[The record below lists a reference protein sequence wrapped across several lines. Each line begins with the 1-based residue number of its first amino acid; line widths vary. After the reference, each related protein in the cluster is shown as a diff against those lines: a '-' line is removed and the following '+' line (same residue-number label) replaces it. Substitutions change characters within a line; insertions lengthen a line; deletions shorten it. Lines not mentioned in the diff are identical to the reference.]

1 GKFLNT
7 SQTVT
12 YVYERT
18 SNLSISSSNKGT
30 ENVKKLAKLPHTGDS
45 TTTNLWVIIG
55 LFMLSGAFVIMK
67 KR

>member
-1 GKFLNT
+1 
-7 SQTVT
+7 
-12 YVYERT
+12 
-18 SNLSISSSNKGT
+18 
-30 ENVKKLAKLPHTGDS
+30 GDS